1 MLLLAYRLVA
11 HGIGGRTVRELRDG
25 PHANDAGMDYDEFLT
40 WAAYTSMFP
49 FPEDRADLHAGMLM
63 AQQYNMHRG
72 KNSPARKASDFIP
85 RYYTPEPSAA
95 DDRQARAAMEAWYL
109 HMGGDPSVLS

>member
-1 MLLLAYRLVA
+1 
-11 HGIGGRTVRELRDG
+11 
-25 PHANDAGMDYDEFLT
+25 
-40 WAAYTSMFP
+40 
-49 FPEDRADLHAGMLM
+49 
-63 AQQYNMHRG
+63 MHRG